1 MPTWSLLPLELRGL
15 LHCNLAR
22 QPITLSQLLRPE
34 SRFLLKVPC
43 FKGKNRTLSR
53 SNKIPSSIV
62 SVVSD
67 TLEVLHNQH
76 PARIRVGGIDCPE
89 EGHACGTRAKPVS
102 SELVSR
108 KDITLQ
114 THDVDQYG
122 YTMVDV
128 MLLHLNRGR
137 STP

>member
-1 MPTWSLLPLELRGL
+1 MRSLLFSVL
-15 LHCNLAR
+15 LVSLAFLGATWL
-22 QPITLSQLLRPE
+22 ILRPCLAADFI
-34 SRFLLKVPC
+34 R
-43 FKGKNRTLSR
+43 R
-53 SNKIPSSIV
+53 IV
-62 SVVSD
+62 GIIDGD

-76 PARIRVGGIDCPE
+76 PERIRLGGIDCPE
-89 EGHACGTRAKPVS
+89 ECQACGTRAKPVS

-108 KDITLQ
+108 KVGPLQ

-122 YTMVDV
+122 YTIVDV

>member
-1 MPTWSLLPLELRGL
+1 MLLVPLAFLGAAWL
-15 LHCNLAR
+15 
-22 QPITLSQLLRPE
+22 ILRPCLAADFI
-34 SRFLLKVPC
+34 R
-43 FKGKNRTLSR
+43 R
-53 SNKIPSSIV
+53 IV
-62 SVVSD
+62 EIIDGD

-76 PARIRVGGIDCPE
+76 PERIRLGGIDCPE

-108 KDITLQ
+108 NDITLQ

-137 STP
+137 GTP